1 MGFSQVISN
10 IHIASLYRMITPK
23 PLRVISVG
31 ITNAIQNVGYFFSGL
46 FIGLILDSSQP
57 NT

>member
-1 MGFSQVISN
+1 
-10 IHIASLYRMITPK
+10 MITPK